1 MSHYSIKDV
10 ENLSG
15 IKAHTLRIW
24 EQRYDILKPKR
35 TETNIRYYDDLDL
48 KLILNI
54 SVLNKHGHKISKIAQ
69 MTEEELRKEVVSLSE
84 KTHDA
89 SDKIH
94 ALTLCM
100 MDLDEGKFEYLLSQS
115 IKQVGFENTMLKVIF
130 PFLNKVGV
138 FWLAGS
144 VNPAQ
149 EHFITHL
156 IRQKIIAAIDSLKP
170 NYTEGKKYMLF
181 LPEGEWHEISLL
193 FANYLLRSRKQR
205 TSYLGQ
211 TLPLKDLEEA
221 YRLYSPDFLFSII
234 TSTPSFHYVQN
245 YINELSRNFPNTKV
259 LLSGSQVVG
268 QGLETPENV
277 VIFAKI
283 EDLFEFIEEN
293 DC

>member
-1 MSHYSIKDV
+1 MS
-10 ENLSG
+10 
-15 IKAHTLRIW
+15 
-24 EQRYDILKPKR
+24 
-35 TETNIRYYDDLDL
+35 
-48 KLILNI
+48 
-54 SVLNKHGHKISKIAQ
+54 
-69 MTEEELRKEVVSLSE
+69 EEELRREVILLSE
-84 KTHDA
+84 RTNDA
-89 SDKIH
+89 SDKIQ

-100 MDLDEGKFEYLLSQS
+100 MDMDEEKFEYLLSQS
-115 IKQVGFENTMLKVIF
+115 IKQIGFENTMLKVIF
-130 PFLNKVGV
+130 PFLNKIGI

-149 EHFITHL
+149 EHFMTHL
-156 IRQKIIAAIDSLKP
+156 IRQKIIAATDLLKP

-221 YRLYSPDFLFSII
+221 YRLYKPDFLFSVI

-245 YINELSRNFPNTKV
+245 YINELSSKFPNAKI

-268 QGLETPENV
+268 QGLDTPDNV
-277 VIFAKI
+277 IIFSKI
-283 EDLFEFIEEN
+283 EDLSEFIEEN
-293 DC
+293 A

>member
-1 MSHYSIKDV
+1 MSYYSIKDV

-35 TETNIRYYDDLDL
+35 TDTNIRYYDEVDL

-69 MTEEELRKEVVSLSE
+69 MSKEELRREVILLSE
-84 KTHDA
+84 RTYDA
-89 SDKIH
+89 HDKIQ

-100 MDLDEGKFEYLLSQS
+100 LDLDEEKFEYLLSQS
-115 IKQVGFENTMLKVIF
+115 IKQMGFENTMLKVVF

-138 FWLAGS
+138 LWLAGS

-149 EHFITHL
+149 EHFMTNL
-156 IRQKIIAAIDSLKP
+156 IRQKIIAAIDMLKP
-170 NYTEGKKYMLF
+170 NYTEGRKYMLF
-181 LPEGEWHEISLL
+181 LPEGEWHELSLL

-211 TLPLKDLEEA
+211 TLPLADVKEA
-221 YRLYSPDFLFSII
+221 YRLYQPDFLLSVI
-234 TSTPSFHYVQN
+234 TSTPSFHQVQS
-245 YINELSRNFPNTKV
+245 YINELSVSFPQAKI
-259 LLSGSQVVG
+259 LLTGSQVVG
-268 QGLETPENV
+268 QGLDTPENV
-277 VIFAKI
+277 IILSKI

-293 DC
+293 DD

>member
-24 EQRYDILKPKR
+24 EQRYEILKPKR
-35 TETNIRYYDDLDL
+35 TDTNIRYYDDFDL

-69 MTEEELRKEVVSLSE
+69 MDEEELRREVIKLSDR
-84 KTHDA
+84 TQDA
-89 SDKIH
+89 SDKIQ

-100 MDLDEGKFEYLLSQS
+100 MDMDEEKFEYLLSQS
-115 IKQVGFENTMLKVIF
+115 IKQIGFENTMLKVIF
-130 PFLNKVGV
+130 PFLNRIGIL
-138 FWLAGS
+138 WLAGS

-149 EHFITHL
+149 EHFMTHL
-156 IRQKIIAAIDSLKP
+156 IRQKIIIAIDSLKP

-181 LPEGEWHEISLL
+181 LPEGEWHELSLL

-211 TLPLKDLEEA
+211 TLPLTDLQKA
-221 YRLYSPDFLFSII
+221 YEVCKPDFLFTVI
-234 TSTPSFHYVQN
+234 TSTPSFHQVQS
-245 YINELSRNFPNTKV
+245 YINELSKTFPKSKI

-268 QGLETPENV
+268 QGLETPQNTH
-277 VIFAKI
+277 IFSKI
-283 EDLFEFIEEN
+283 EDIFEFIEEN
-293 DC
+293 S

>member
-24 EQRYDILKPKR
+24 EQRYEILKPKR
-35 TETNIRYYDDLDL
+35 TDTNIRYYDEFDL

-69 MTEEELRKEVVSLSE
+69 MDEEELRREVIKLSDR
-84 KTHDA
+84 TQDA
-89 SDKIH
+89 SDKIQ

-100 MDLDEGKFEYLLSQS
+100 MDMDEEKFEYLLSQS
-115 IKQVGFENTMLKVIF
+115 IKQIGFENTMLKVIF
-130 PFLNKVGV
+130 PFLNRIGIL
-138 FWLAGS
+138 WLADS

-149 EHFITHL
+149 EHFMTHL
-156 IRQKIIAAIDSLKP
+156 IRQKIIVAIDSLKP

-181 LPEGEWHEISLL
+181 LPEGEWHELSLL

-211 TLPLKDLEEA
+211 TLPLIDLQKA
-221 YRLYSPDFLFSII
+221 YEVCKPDFLFTVI
-234 TSTPSFHYVQN
+234 TSTPSFHQVQS
-245 YINELSRNFPNTKV
+245 YINELSKTFPKSKI

-268 QGLETPENV
+268 QGLETPQNTH
-277 VIFAKI
+277 IFSKI
-283 EDLFEFIEEN
+283 EDMFEFIEEN
-293 DC
+293 S

>member
-1 MSHYSIKDV
+1 M

-35 TETNIRYYDDLDL
+35 TDTNIRYYDDIDL

-69 MTEEELRKEVVSLSE
+69 MTEEELRKELILLSE

-89 SDKIH
+89 SDKIQ

-100 MDLDEGKFEYLLSQS
+100 MDLDEEKFEYLLSQS
-115 IKQVGFENTMLKVIF
+115 IRQVGFENTMLKVIF
-130 PFLNKVGV
+130 PFLQKIGTL
-138 FWLAGS
+138 WLANA

-149 EHFITHL
+149 EHFMTHL
-156 IRQKIIAAIDSLKP
+156 IRQKIIAAIDVLKP

-211 TLPLKDLEEA
+211 TLPLKDLEEV
-221 YRLYSPDFLFSII
+221 YHIYKPDFLFSVI
-234 TSTPSFHYVQN
+234 TSSPSFHYVQS
-245 YINELSRNFPNTKV
+245 YVHQLAATFPNTQI

-268 QGLETPENV
+268 QGLDLPENV
-277 VIFAKI
+277 TVLSKI

-293 DC
+293 NH

>member
-24 EQRYDILKPKR
+24 EQRYEILKPKR
-35 TETNIRYYDDLDL
+35 TDTNIRYYDDFDL

-69 MTEEELRKEVVSLSE
+69 MDEEELRREVIKLSDR
-84 KTHDA
+84 TQDA
-89 SDKIH
+89 SDKIQ

-100 MDLDEGKFEYLLSQS
+100 MDMDEEKFEYLLSQS
-115 IKQVGFENTMLKVIF
+115 IKQIGFENTMLKVIF
-130 PFLNKVGV
+130 PFLNRIGIL
-138 FWLAGS
+138 WLADS

-149 EHFITHL
+149 EHFMTHL
-156 IRQKIIAAIDSLKP
+156 IRQKIIVAIDSLKP

-181 LPEGEWHEISLL
+181 LPEGEWHELSLL

-211 TLPLKDLEEA
+211 TLPLTDLQKA
-221 YRLYSPDFLFSII
+221 YEVCKPDFLFTVI
-234 TSTPSFHYVQN
+234 TSTPSFHQVQS
-245 YINELSRNFPNTKV
+245 YINELSKTFPKSKI

-268 QGLETPENV
+268 QGLETPQNTH
-277 VIFAKI
+277 IFSKI
-283 EDLFEFIEEN
+283 EDMFEFIEEN
-293 DC
+293 S

>member
-24 EQRYDILKPKR
+24 EQRYEILKPKR
-35 TETNIRYYDDLDL
+35 TDTNIRYYDDFDL

-69 MTEEELRKEVVSLSE
+69 MDEEELRREVIKLSDR
-84 KTHDA
+84 TQDA
-89 SDKIH
+89 SDKIQ

-100 MDLDEGKFEYLLSQS
+100 MDMDEEKFEYLLSQS
-115 IKQVGFENTMLKVIF
+115 IKQIGFENTMLKVIF
-130 PFLNKVGV
+130 PFLNRIGIL
-138 FWLAGS
+138 WLAGS

-149 EHFITHL
+149 EHFMTHL
-156 IRQKIIAAIDSLKP
+156 IRQKIIVAIDSLKP

-181 LPEGEWHEISLL
+181 LPEGEWHELSLL

-211 TLPLKDLEEA
+211 TLPLTDLQKA
-221 YRLYSPDFLFSII
+221 YEVCKPDFLFTVI
-234 TSTPSFHYVQN
+234 TSTPSFHQVQS
-245 YINELSRNFPNTKV
+245 YINELSKTFPKSKI

-268 QGLETPENV
+268 QGLETPQNTH
-277 VIFAKI
+277 IFSKI
-283 EDLFEFIEEN
+283 EDIFEFIEEN
-293 DC
+293 S